1 MMLNSRALSELLSR
15 NSDARLCKRWLLMT
29 PNGTLLA
36 YSQPSDA
43 KDLRKQAAMA
53 AISWQQQYTALHENS
68 LGGDD
73 STNEVPKSRELCTL
87 TIESDTSNTIVR
99 QVQPQLLLVL
109 DGGVPPRRRTFEPRI
124 TAEGPGGE
132 HYSLN
137 ELKAPTSGLQPSA
150 STASFAASTKSTAAA
165 SILEMQRKKLDAM
178 ASAITAEFHQTG
190 FQMPDESSNK
200 FF

>member
-1 MMLNSRALSELLSR
+1 MLNSRALSELLSR

-36 YSQPSDA
+36 YSQPADP

-53 AISWQQQYTALHENS
+53 AISWQQQHTALHEHS
-68 LGGDD
+68 FVADD
-73 STNEVPKSRELCTL
+73 NTNASSKIRELCTL

-99 QVQPQLLLVL
+99 QVQPHLLLVL
-109 DGGVPPRRRTFEPRI
+109 HGGVPPRKRTFEPRI

-132 HYSLN
+132 YYSLN
-137 ELKAPTSGLQPSA
+137 EIKTPASGLQTSA
-150 STASFAASTKSTAAA
+150 STVSFAASTKSTAAA

-178 ASAITAEFHQTG
+178 ASAITAEFHRTG